1 MQIIEKRLEELK
13 VYENNPRNN
22 DKAVNAVA
30 ESILQFGFKVPL
42 VIDTNDVI
50 VCGHTRLKASK
61 KLGLDT
67 VPCIVA
73 DDLTEE
79 QIKAFRLAD
88 NKTAELA
95 EWDVSKLEEELKA
108 LAEMDFD
115 MSAFDFDVSEF
126 EEPKEVVED
135 DVPEVSEC
143 EPVAQLGDIWKLGE
157 HRLMCGDSTDVL
169 NINILMQGRKADL
182 VFTDPPYGIDVVGGN
197 GKVGAD
203 NLAKNGVYKPVK
215 GDETTETAEKAFDV
229 VKTVSE
235 RQMLWGGN
243 YFTEF
248 LPYSDGW
255 VIWDKRGE
263 MNSNN
268 FADGEMCW
276 CSFHT
281 PVRIYKQVWS
291 GMIREGEREKRVH
304 PTQKPIKVLADILRD
319 FSKEGDVILDC
330 FGGSGSTLIACEQ
343 INRKCYMVE
352 YEPYYCDVIIKR
364 WETLTGK
371 KAELVKN

>member
-1 MQIIEKRLEELK
+1 MQIIEKKLEELK

-30 ESILQFGFKVPL
+30 ESILQFGFKVPI

-61 KLGLDT
+61 KLGLET

-95 EWDVSKLEEELKA
+95 EWDDSKLQEELKA

-115 MSAFDFDVSEF
+115 MSAFEFDVAEF

-135 DVPEVSEC
+135 DIPDVSDC

-169 NINILMQGRKADL
+169 NINILMEGRKADL
-182 VFTDPPYGIDVVGGN
+182 VFTDPPYGMSAVS
-197 GKVGAD
+197 KS
-203 NLAKNGVYKPVK
+203 GVL
-215 GDETTETAEKAFDV
+215 
-229 VKTVSE
+229 SE
-235 RQMLWGGN
+235 R
-243 YFTEF
+243 YKT
-248 LPYSDGW
+248 D
-255 VIWDKRGE
+255 I
-263 MNSNN
+263 MNDENN
-268 FADGEMCW
+268 EVAIN
-276 CSFHT
+276 SFKLAQNVFGT
-281 PVRIYKQVWS
+281 SKQVWWGANYYTECVPS
-291 GMIREGEREKRVH
+291 AECWIVWDKNNGASDQTDCELAWTNFRSVVRQFTLASEKINRVH
-304 PTQKPIKVLADILRD
+304 PTQKPIKLIQQIFDKFDKKNECENIVDL
-319 FSKEGDVILDC
+319 

-343 INRKCYMVE
+343 LNRRCYMIE
-352 YEPYYCDVIIKR
+352 LDPKYCDVIIKR

-371 KAELVKN
+371 KAELLKGE